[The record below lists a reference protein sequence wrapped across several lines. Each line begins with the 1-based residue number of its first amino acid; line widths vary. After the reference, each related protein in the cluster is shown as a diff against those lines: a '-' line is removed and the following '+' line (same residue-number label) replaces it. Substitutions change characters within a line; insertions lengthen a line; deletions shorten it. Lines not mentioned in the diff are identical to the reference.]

1 MIVSN
6 RQKEIIDNA
15 NIDAI
20 KDLNGLFNV
29 DDLINK
35 FKNYFF
41 SKMILDATSIVDF
54 ASRDVLMKLSS
65 EIGSDKLIILLPS
78 SPEPPIEFKKML
90 IDLKIYNFSNRIEDV
105 VKFISKPNTY
115 EDVMNSI
122 SSAYN
127 GFYVDNSVQA
137 NEQDVQM
144 MQESGN
150 EFNGNSSLN
159 DAMNSIN
166 VNNNT
171 NDNSNLNNIMMK
183 DNQQN
188 NFANNM
194 MNNNSMPMNNNIQ
207 NNMPNQ
213 FSNNYQNNNYLNNN
227 MMPSMNNVG
236 NNQMFDSN
244 QQRNM
249 MSIENDNMALNMG
262 AYGQNFS
269 NNSSNRTIIGIK
281 NVTEHAGS
289 TTITYLLMKEAIE
302 KLRKKVVA
310 IEINKRDFAFYH
322 HNNMVSIQE
331 NEILNAIKAI
341 DADIIFVDLNNCK
354 DVGFCN
360 DILYL
365 VEPSLIKLNKLM
377 MENKYVFRTLL
388 NRKVVLNKSLLSL
401 NDIRALSSEAGI
413 DIFDNIEPV
422 NDRISNNSILK
433 LLDRMGIK

>member
-1 MIVSN
+1 
-6 RQKEIIDNA
+6 
-15 NIDAI
+15 
-20 KDLNGLFNV
+20 
-29 DDLINK
+29 
-35 FKNYFF
+35 
-41 SKMILDATSIVDF
+41 
-54 ASRDVLMKLSS
+54 
-65 EIGSDKLIILLPS
+65 
-78 SPEPPIEFKKML
+78 
-90 IDLKIYNFSNRIEDV
+90 
-105 VKFISKPNTY
+105 
-115 EDVMNSI
+115 
-122 SSAYN
+122 
-127 GFYVDNSVQA
+127 
-137 NEQDVQM
+137 
-144 MQESGN
+144 
-150 EFNGNSSLN
+150 
-159 DAMNSIN
+159 
-166 VNNNT
+166 
-171 NDNSNLNNIMMK
+171 MK

-227 MMPSMNNVG
+227 MMPNMNNVG